1 MEVIDMIIYKISNN
15 QNDKL
20 YIGQTSGTAEKRF
33 ARHIND
39 AMNNILDTHFARAIR
54 KYGPENFR
62 IEVIDTATTQEEL
75 NYKEHYWANYY
86 DSIKNGYNEVD
97 PIYRSGGNTYQSKT
111 PEELQAISNK
121 IRASKLGGL
130 NPQAKKIKCKNINT
144 DEELHFNS
152 LSEAQEY
159 FGESN
164 HNFITRRC
172 RGEIKCLFR
181 KEWMFAYED
190 ENYANDTTV
199 EIKHGRAIPVKV
211 IDLSINEERTFTSFS
226 EAERYFQ
233 LANRALRGCAAAS
246 RGEKDYVFKKRYH
259 VIVLE

>member
-1 MEVIDMIIYKISNN
+1 MIIYKISNN

-20 YIGQTSGTAEKRF
+20 YIGQTSGTPEKRF
-33 ARHIND
+33 TRHISD

-54 KYGPENFR
+54 KYGPESFR

-111 PEELQAISNK
+111 PEELQAISDK

-130 NPQAKKIKCKNINT
+130 NPQAKKIKCKNVNT

-152 LSEAQEY
+152 LSEAQAY

-190 ENYANDTTV
+190 EDYANDTTV
-199 EIKHGRAIPVKV
+199 EIKHGRAKAIKV
-211 IDLSINEERTFTSFS
+211 LDLESNQEQTFNSYS
-226 EAERYFQ
+226 EAERYYQ
-233 LANRALRGCAAAS
+233 VRERAFRGCAAAK
-246 RGEKDYVFKKRYH
+246 RGDKEFVFKKRFK
-259 VIVLE
+259 ITVLE